1 MLETWLSKLEE
12 RSFGVSGFRHHSHAY
27 IGLSQASLGHAHKL
41 MIRTGRPWPSRGG
54 HRHMITGYTIVDI
67 TGHQHQLKGWTSPS
81 ETPGPGHVHEIDT
94 ATLVPSVGATSIGD
108 DVKAARAPDHVHA
121 VKGSTTPL

>member
-12 RSFGVSGFRHHSHAY
+12 RSFGVSGFRHHSHAL

-54 HRHMITGYTIVDI
+54 HRHMVTGFTIVDI
-67 TGHQHQLKGWTSPS
+67 TGHQHQLKGWTS
-81 ETPGPGHVHEIDT
+81 TAAQAGPGHVHDIDT
-94 ATLVPSVGATSIGD
+94 ATLVPSTDTLSPGGA
-108 DVKAARAPDHVHA
+108 KASKAPAHVHP
-121 VKGSTTPL
+121 VKGTTTPL